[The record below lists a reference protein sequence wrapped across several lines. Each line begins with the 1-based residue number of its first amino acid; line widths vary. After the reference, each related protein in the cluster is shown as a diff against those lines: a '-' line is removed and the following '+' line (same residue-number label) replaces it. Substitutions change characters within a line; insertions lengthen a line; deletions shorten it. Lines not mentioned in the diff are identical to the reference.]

1 MSRFSLLE
9 CTLRDGGYITN
20 WNFENEMIKDVIN
33 SLSESGF
40 DYIEVGYLNNKSNSD
55 NTTQFRSVC
64 QIEKFL
70 PSKKQG
76 MLFLAMAD
84 VLQFFPE
91 NITPFDGK
99 SIDGIRVVFYKH
111 QIEEALCLGK
121 AISENGYKLF
131 MQPMVTIDYTLDEYV
146 DLAKKIVEL
155 NPFAVSIVDSFG
167 YMQKS
172 DFRKYFRILDN
183 IFPDNVIIGFH
194 SHNNMGL
201 SYVTA
206 QDILDYQTA
215 RNIIIDSSLY
225 GMGRGAGNLPSE
237 LIAEYYNRVL
247 GKKYDINIILD
258 LISKYIIPIAAK
270 RNWGYSPYFLITA
283 LYHCHPNYASYLLQE
298 YDVSVTDFREYIE
311 FVPRE
316 MYTKCQKSYVLETY
330 EKYKK
335 KRMNIGNKNLGGGS
349 L

>member
-131 MQPMVTIDYTLDEYV
+131 
-146 DLAKKIVEL
+146 
-155 NPFAVSIVDSFG
+155 
-167 YMQKS
+167 
-172 DFRKYFRILDN
+172 
-183 IFPDNVIIGFH
+183 
-194 SHNNMGL
+194 
-201 SYVTA
+201 
-206 QDILDYQTA
+206 
-215 RNIIIDSSLY
+215 
-225 GMGRGAGNLPSE
+225 
-237 LIAEYYNRVL
+237 
-247 GKKYDINIILD
+247 
-258 LISKYIIPIAAK
+258 
-270 RNWGYSPYFLITA
+270 SP
-283 LYHCHPNYASYLLQE
+283 
-298 YDVSVTDFREYIE
+298 R
-311 FVPRE
+311 
-316 MYTKCQKSYVLETY
+316 
-330 EKYKK
+330 
-335 KRMNIGNKNLGGGS
+335 
-349 L
+349 